1 MGRSQ
6 ILQQQQKKKG
16 LKWRDLAAVYVS
28 NASACLRIDVDIA
41 RNKTTAQCQRWHI
54 YNETK

>member
-1 MGRSQ
+1 MPDTATA
-6 ILQQQQKKKG
+6 KKKKGG
-16 LKWRDLAAVYVS
+16 LKWRDLAALYVS
-28 NASACLRIDVDIA
+28 NASARLRIDVDIA